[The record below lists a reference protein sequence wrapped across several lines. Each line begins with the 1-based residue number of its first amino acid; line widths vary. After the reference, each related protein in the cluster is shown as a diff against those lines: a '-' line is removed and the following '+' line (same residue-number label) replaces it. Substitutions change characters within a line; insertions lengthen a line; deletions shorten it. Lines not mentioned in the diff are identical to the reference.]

1 MKTLQRGLF
10 KVSGDTVNTLSML
23 ILTLY
28 NVFNKLKS
36 VFNYSKFIYPE
47 VTWLCQ
53 KCSLILFVYYTIHI
67 CWLTS
72 TTVICI
78 NQLLDFTYYDGKISI
93 LIWIL
98 LSGIKSIIQDKRIK
112 LNVQN

>member
-28 NVFNKLKS
+28 NVFNKLKF

-72 TTVICI
+72 ISEPVIPAI
-78 NQLLDFTYYDGKISI
+78 RLKEIGERYDRE
-93 LIWIL
+93 LAA
-98 LSGIKSIIQDKRIK
+98 
-112 LNVQN
+112 